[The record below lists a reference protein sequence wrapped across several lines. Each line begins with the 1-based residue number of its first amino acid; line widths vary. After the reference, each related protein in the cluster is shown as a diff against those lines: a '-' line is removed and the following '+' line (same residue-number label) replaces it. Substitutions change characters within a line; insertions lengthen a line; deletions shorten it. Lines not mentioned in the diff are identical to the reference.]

1 MESYHVPAD
10 VQTINER
17 KKQGNVHK
25 RTRRRKIGVLVVL
38 GGDASKYLQAKTDS
52 LGCTKK
58 CKTKK
63 STNEVEPCE
72 EKYNPNKKK
81 PTASHI

>member
-52 LGCTKK
+52 LEKKVKQRKAQTKWNLV
-58 CKTKK
+58 KK
-63 STNEVEPCE
+63 NITPT
-72 EKYNPNKKK
+72 KKK